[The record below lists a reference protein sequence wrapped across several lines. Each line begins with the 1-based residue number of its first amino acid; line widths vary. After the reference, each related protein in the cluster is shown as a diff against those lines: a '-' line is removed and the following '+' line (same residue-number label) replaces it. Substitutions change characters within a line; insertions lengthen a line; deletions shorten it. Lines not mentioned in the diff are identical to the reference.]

1 MKKMLRFVLLLIVAF
16 GIAGGAGVWK
26 VRQLAESQI
35 LIKDE
40 TIFTRVPGGR
50 RLVSSCMTTKLSIAH
65 AYSSGCCVL
74 NRTCP
79 ISRPAPIAL
88 PLA

>member
-26 VRQLAESQI
+26 VRQLAESKI

-40 TIFTRVPGGR
+40 TIFTLKAGSGVLLKWAFRFWALRQNTRRVICPPGI
-50 RLVSSCMTTKLSIAH
+50 KKAF
-65 AYSSGCCVL
+65 
-74 NRTCP
+74 
-79 ISRPAPIAL
+79 
-88 PLA
+88 